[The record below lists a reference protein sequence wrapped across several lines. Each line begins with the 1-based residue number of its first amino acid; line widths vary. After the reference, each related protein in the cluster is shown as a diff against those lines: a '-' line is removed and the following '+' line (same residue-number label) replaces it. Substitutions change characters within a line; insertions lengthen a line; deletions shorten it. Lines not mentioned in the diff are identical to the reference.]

1 MSKAEVYTLAKLQG
15 LGTRAAAREAGF
27 ADGRPTPQARDMW
40 RRVQAL
46 RITPGLEREL
56 DVERS
61 KLVAQRARLDRAQ
74 DAHARWLAAI
84 ALLERWSSTYDHP
97 A

>member
-40 RRVQAL
+40 RRSKPCASRRAL
-46 RITPGLEREL
+46 
-56 DVERS
+56 S
-61 KLVAQRARLDRAQ
+61 A
-74 DAHARWLAAI
+74 
-84 ALLERWSSTYDHP
+84 SSTWSAPSSSPSAP
-97 A
+97 ASTARRMLMPAGSPP